1 MQFLKSKNKSALA
14 ITGLTLLVVASAL
27 WLDDKASQPG
37 SAPAITP
44 EQSSLPDYFM
54 EDYNI
59 TSTDI
64 TGKPFRWLSGNKLEH
79 LPNGDTNLIQPKLQ
93 FSQKEQHWLLL
104 AETGTISEGSGENS
118 REISRENN
126 TESNNEIEN
135 HLLSNQENHS
145 VQKQPDK
152 KITLDGNVRIQQ
164 LNGRTKALSIQTKHL
179 DISITDNSAST
190 DSKVTVSDENG
201 EISAIGMNINFDQH
215 QLRLLSQVKG
225 HYVFE

>member
-14 ITGLTLLVVASAL
+14 ISGLSLLVVVSAL

-37 SAPAITP
+37 SSPVITP
-44 EQSSLPDYFM
+44 EQSNLPDYFM

-64 TGKPFRWLSGNKLEH
+64 EGKPYRWLSGDKLEH
-79 LPNGDTNLIQPKLQ
+79 LPNGNTKLIQPKLQ

-104 AETGTISEGSGENS
+104 AETGTISEGNS
-118 REISRENN
+118 KSND
-126 TESNNEIEN
+126 ESNGKSNSEKNLESNLEN
-135 HLLSNQENHS
+135 DSTK
-145 VQKQPDK
+145 KQDEK
-152 KITLDGNVRIQQ
+152 KISLDGNVKIQQ
-164 LNGRTKALSIQTKHL
+164 LNGRTKALNIQTEHL

-190 DSKVTVSDENG
+190 ESKVTVSDENG
-201 EISAIGMNINFDQH
+201 EINATGMSINFDEH